1 MMEKVN
7 GGKEDRHWRQQKT
20 TKTNKEKSARNST
33 GKIHSGFPV
42 HIVGAGVIY
51 PA

>member
-7 GGKEDRHWRQQKT
+7 GGKEDLHCRQQKT
-20 TKTNKEKSARNST
+20 TQTNKEKTARNST

-42 HIVGAGVIY
+42 HMVGAGVIY
-51 PA
+51 SA